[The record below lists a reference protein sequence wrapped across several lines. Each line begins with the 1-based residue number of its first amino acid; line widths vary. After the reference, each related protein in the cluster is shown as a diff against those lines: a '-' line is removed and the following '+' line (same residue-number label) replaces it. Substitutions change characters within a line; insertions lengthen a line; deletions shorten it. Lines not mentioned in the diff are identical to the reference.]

1 MTNKTKLLIMPVVL
15 FSALCLYITL
25 PNMVYVWTGYLCATI
40 QKYLPVSKNYLD
52 NTLDAFKTLLVLSQD
67 DTITAMIRLY
77 IDHIIGTISLLT
89 LVLMCLIIIRPKKI
103 LIEDSTENRFY
114 ILLMLVY
121 LGWNFYRCF
130 TIYIE
135 YSGIH
140 TFVQGSLLA
149 YTLYFMY
156 LLLVIILISFCVY
169 LSTYRFLL
177 ALILSIIILEIGNLV
192 FVSSY
197 VMILSQKIGLLY
209 NLKEI
214 FGDTRTITEI
224 TSSLIQSYTSVIM
237 CDPEDCEELRER
249 MENLCKATEFIESLP
264 FDKGRGGLE
273 IVGLFTKAVAP
284 VIKDCGIARAAYQ
297 DCLKKYCIK
306 NTMERFRQRAEAE
319 ASQKI
324 WEEMKRR
331 RG

>member
-1 MTNKTKLLIMPVVL
+1 
-15 FSALCLYITL
+15 
-25 PNMVYVWTGYLCATI
+25 MVYVWTGYFCAAI

-52 NTLDAFKTLLVLSQD
+52 NTLDAIKTLLVLSQD

-77 IDHIIGTISLLT
+77 IDHMIGTISLLT
-89 LVLMCLIIIRPKKI
+89 LILICLIIIRPKKTTI
-103 LIEDSTENRFY
+103 KDSTENKLY
-114 ILLMLVY
+114 IVLMLVY
-121 LGWNFYRCF
+121 LGWVSYRCF

-135 YSGIH
+135 YGGIH

-149 YTLYFMY
+149 NMLYFMY
-156 LLLVIILISFCVY
+156 VLLVIILISFCIY
-169 LSTYRFLL
+169 LRRYSVIL

-192 FVSSY
+192 FISSY
-197 VMILSQKIGLLY
+197 VMILSQKIGLVY

-214 FGDTRTITEI
+214 IGDTRTITEI
-224 TSSLIQSYTSVIM
+224 VSSLIQSYASIII
-237 CDPEDCEELRER
+237 CHPEDCEELRER

-284 VIKDCGIARAAYQ
+284 VIKDCGIVRAAYQ
-297 DCLKKYCIK
+297 DCLKKYYMK

-319 ASQKI
+319 ASHKVR
-324 WEEMKRR
+324 EEMKRK
-331 RG
+331 RGH